1 MPWWTWIVV
10 GAALLAAEVILPTD
24 FFIVFFGVAAL
35 VVGLLRLIGLDLPVW
50 SQWLLFALLSLT
62 SLRLL
67 RPRLRQALRREETVG
82 HTELVGEIVTVV
94 EEIPARGS
102 GEGQLRGTVW
112 KVVNEGAQPLRAG
125 ESCKVTGVD
134 GLTLHVRK
142 EV

>member
-35 VVGLLRLIGLDLPVW
+35 VVGLLGLFGLDLPVW
-50 SQWLLFALLSLT
+50 SQWLLFAVLSLA

-67 RPRLRQALRREETVG
+67 RPRLRRAMHRDETVG
-82 HTELVGEIVTVV
+82 HTELVGEIVQVTG
-94 EEIPARGS
+94 EIPAQGT
-102 GEGQLRGTVW
+102 GEGELRGTVW
-112 KVVNEGAQPLRAG
+112 RVHNEGARPLRAG
-125 ESCKVTGVD
+125 ESCKVTSVD

>member
-24 FFIVFFGVAAL
+24 FFIVFFGAAAL
-35 VVGLLRLIGLDLPVW
+35 VVGILGLVGLDLPVW
-50 SQWLLFALLSLT
+50 SQWLLFAILSLT
-62 SLRLL
+62 SLAVL
-67 RPRLRQALRREETVG
+67 RPRLKRAMRREETVG

-94 EEIPARGS
+94 GEIPVAGS
-102 GEGQLRGTVW
+102 GEGRLRGTVW
-112 KVVNEGAQPLRAG
+112 KVQNESAQPLRAG
-125 ESCKVTGVD
+125 ESCKVTSVD